1 MGNKSRFY
9 LAFKY
14 WKKTNFSKFK
24 GKSIEETFQE
34 IYRKNFWQGS
44 DSISG
49 TGSDELQTETIV
61 RELPKLLEKYKVSS
75 IHDIPCGD
83 FGWISKV
90 DLKSINYLG
99 SDIVPKLIEANK
111 RNFVSGSISFQIS
124 DLTADSLPKVDLIL
138 TRDCLVHFSYDDTR
152 KALSNIISSSSKY
165 LLTTSFVARERN
177 YNIAT
182 GEWRPINLEKPP
194 YNFPSP
200 LLTINENCTQDD
212 GAYPDKS
219 LLLWNIRDLSNSD
232 FV

>member
-14 WKKTNFSKFK
+14 WKKTNSKFK
-24 GKSIEETFQE
+24 GKSIEETFNE
-34 IYRKNFWQGS
+34 IYRKNFWKGP

-61 RELPKLLEKYKVSS
+61 REL
-75 IHDIPCGD
+75 
-83 FGWISKV
+83 
-90 DLKSINYLG
+90 
-99 SDIVPKLIEANK
+99 PKLIEANK